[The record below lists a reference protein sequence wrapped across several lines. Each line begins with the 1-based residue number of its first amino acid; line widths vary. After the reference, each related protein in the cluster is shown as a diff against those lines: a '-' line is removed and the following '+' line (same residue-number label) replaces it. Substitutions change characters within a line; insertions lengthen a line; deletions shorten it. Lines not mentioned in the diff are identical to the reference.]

1 MSDYTKATN
10 FTLKDGLTSGDPG
23 KVIKGS
29 EIDDEFDLISAAI
42 ASKADINSP
51 GLTGTPTAP
60 TASAGTNSTQI
71 ATTAHV
77 FAERSN
83 TLTLTNKTVDL
94 TSNTLTGTTA
104 QFNSALSDNNF
115 ATLAGTETLTNK
127 TLTSPTISSPSM
139 TGTPSAPTAAYGTD
153 TTQVATTAFVQS
165 AIEAAYPVGS
175 VYINASVSTN
185 PGTLFGFGS
194 WIAFGTGRVMVGLDS
209 SDSSFNTLG
218 ETGGS
223 KDASVVSHTHSFS
236 GTTSTA
242 GNHRHTQST
251 GRVGAVPGDPYIIGY
266 MNTSTAGGFNGT
278 ASMTTDYQGNHTH
291 TVSGT
296 TGSTGSSGTN
306 ANLQPYITV
315 YMWKRTA

>member
-29 EIDDEFDLISAAI
+29 EIDDEFDLIASAI
-42 ASKADINSP
+42 ASKADINNP

-60 TASAGTNSTQI
+60 TASVGTNTTQL
-71 ATTAHV
+71 ATTAYV
-77 FAERSN
+77 YAERAN
-83 TLTLTNKTVDL
+83 TITLTNKTIDL
-94 TSNTLTGTTA
+94 TNNTLTGTTT
-104 QFNSALSDNNF
+104 QFNTALSDDSF
-115 ATLAGTETLTNK
+115 ATLTGTETLTNK
-127 TLTSPTISSPSM
+127 TLTSPTLSSPSM

-175 VYINASVSTN
+175 VYINASVATN

-194 WIAFGTGRVMVGLDS
+194 WIAFGTGRVMVGIDS
-209 SDSSFNTLG
+209 SDSSFNTIG

-223 KDASVVSHTHSFS
+223 KNATVVSHTHTATSSVTDPGHKHTITNFPLGYTVAS
-236 GTTSTA
+236 GSTLPLAFNSGNKNTNTAYTGISVSTS
-242 GNHRHTQST
+242 
-251 GRVGAVPGDPYIIGY
+251 
-266 MNTSTAGGFNGT
+266 
-278 ASMTTDYQGNHTH
+278 
-291 TVSGT
+291 VS
-296 TGSTGSSGTN
+296 STGSSGTN

>member
-29 EIDDEFDLISAAI
+29 EIDDEFDLIAAAV

-60 TASAGTNSTQI
+60 TASVGTNSTQI

-94 TSNTLTGTTA
+94 TNNTLTGTVA
-104 QFNSALSDNNF
+104 QFNTALSDGNF
-115 ATLAGTETLTNK
+115 VTLAGTETLTNK
-127 TLTSPTISSPSM
+127 TLTSPTLSSPSM
-139 TGTPSAPTAAYGTD
+139 TGTPSAPTASYGTD

-209 SDSSFNTLG
+209 SDSNFNNIG
-218 ETGGS
+218 QTGGS
-223 KDASVVSHTHSFS
+223 KNATLPSHNHTATSNVTDPGHLHGLGRTIGGYGPLQFVTGSGVQDYFPNTNTATTGISVSTTINSS
-236 GTTSTA
+236 GTTA
-242 GNHRHTQST
+242 
-251 GRVGAVPGDPYIIGY
+251 
-266 MNTSTAGGFNGT
+266 
-278 ASMTTDYQGNHTH
+278 TDK
-291 TVSGT
+291 
-296 TGSTGSSGTN
+296 
-306 ANLQPYITV
+306 NLQPYITV
-315 YMWKRTA
+315 FMWKRTA